1 MPVAPAVRRRPVL
14 PKNCCPSLRCVRL
27 YMQLLFANTMNTLQF
42 QPEETVTEKPEPEID
57 ARMTSEQVKELAEAL
72 SILSA
77 KSSVLKERKELRDLM
92 EENLL
97 AEEVLPLP

>member
-1 MPVAPAVRRRPVL
+1 MPEKVV
-14 PKNCCPSLRCVRL
+14 
-27 YMQLLFANTMNTLQF
+27 
-42 QPEETVTEKPEPEID
+42 EEPQID

-92 EENLL
+92 EENLQ
-97 AEEVLPLP
+97 AEEVRADLTR